1 MIVFPINIQALWKG
15 NLSAECLYLSYGA
28 VQFLSYRQVDALLKR
43 MNASMPIPNMLMPF
57 ISGALCGCIATV
69 STYPFDLLRTRFAA
83 QGNEKIYNSLSQ
95 AIRQI
100 YRHEGIR
107 GFFKGVKPAAI
118 QIMPYMG
125 INFGCYDIVKRELQ
139 V

>member
-43 MNASMPIPNMLMPF
+43 MNTSVPIPDMLMPF

-69 STYPFDLLRTRFAA
+69 TTYPFDLLRTRFAA
-83 QGNEKIYNSLSQ
+83 QGNKKIYNGLSH
-95 AIRQI
+95 ALRQI
-100 YRHEGIR
+100 YRYEGIG

-125 INFGCYDIVKRELQ
+125 INFGCYDIIKRRLQ